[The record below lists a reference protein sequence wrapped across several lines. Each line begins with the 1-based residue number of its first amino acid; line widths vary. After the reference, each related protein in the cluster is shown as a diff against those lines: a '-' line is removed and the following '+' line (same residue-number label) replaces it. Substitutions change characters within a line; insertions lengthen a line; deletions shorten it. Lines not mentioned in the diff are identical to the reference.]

1 MHDALL
7 TLHFLSLLAYAFVKF
22 EDKHE
27 AEVLITINNL
37 YSHNYAFYMYC
48 VDVRTCAQLYI
59 QYWLINFFLINRGL
73 YYWLIYCVYRA
84 SLE

>member
-1 MHDALL
+1 MRTNTTEMHDALL

-37 YSHNYAFYMYC
+37 YSHNYAFCMYRNSRNFRC
-48 VDVRTCAQLYI
+48 H
-59 QYWLINFFLINRGL
+59 LIFVG
-73 YYWLIYCVYRA
+73 RA
-84 SLE
+84 NNEN